1 MPASAQ
7 DERRWLDP
15 KWFVVAAALAVFGL
29 IVSYDVRLG
38 MAAGALLGAGVFVWL
53 YLALRYASPKGGESG
68 RSLLVERVRQQ
79 TSNRRAATDRIAAP
93 ASLSSQQSPDPA
105 KRP

>member
-53 YLALRYASPKGGESG
+53 YLALRYAPFKSGESG

-79 TSNRRAATDRIAAP
+79 TSHRRAATDRIAAP
-93 ASLSSQQSPDPA
+93 ASLSSQQRPDPA
-105 KRP
+105 QRP